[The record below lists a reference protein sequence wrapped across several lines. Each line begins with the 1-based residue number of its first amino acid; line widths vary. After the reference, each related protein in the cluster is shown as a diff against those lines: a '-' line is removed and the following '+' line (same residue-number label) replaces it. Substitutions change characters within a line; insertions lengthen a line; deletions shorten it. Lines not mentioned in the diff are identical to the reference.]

1 MYTYNAKLI
10 RILDG
15 DTVEADIDLGFD
27 IHYVAKIRLAGI
39 NAPEMKTPQG
49 LPAKEHLANLLTNHD
64 FVVTTKLNK
73 EFEKYG
79 RVLGELSINGVSINQ
94 QMITEGFA
102 VPMKG

>member
-1 MYTYNAKLI
+1 MYTYHAELI
-10 RILDG
+10 RVLDG

-49 LPAKEHLANLLTNHD
+49 LPAKEHLTNLLTNHD

-79 RVLGELSINGVSINQ
+79 RVLGEITINGVSINQ
-94 QMITEGFA
+94 QMINEGFA
-102 VPMKG
+102 VKM